1 MIIPT
6 LVLVSAMQ
14 FGDPQS
20 GQRIDDLSH
29 SPWREVSVVMSVT
42 AQSNE
47 IPERP
52 IVPTMNMPPFPSE
65 SEQNGYFYG
74 NAGTFPGDGNI
85 VPDSGYGSVSG
96 MTMPMP
102 SDHFT
107 ALSTD
112 SQRPTQS
119 GGSSGTSFLVVQNS
133 NDYGGPTRIEN
144 GKAYLSR
151 ARVRF
156 DKIARLS
163 APIGGIILEQSTVKR
178 DVQGNV
184 LRDSSGE
191 PIPIELE
198 RGVLLF
204 AGQQVAQLDD
214 RYPQAQFA
222 VAKTKLA
229 VAKKEAEQTIGMDY
243 AEASL
248 LVAESDYRRKWD
260 IDKRAPGTV
269 TAAEFEIAAFKVK
282 EARLQLDKARID
294 HENQQESVK
303 VQEEEVRVAQTQL
316 DLRKVKTPFNGMVV
330 NVVSQVGNYLRES
343 DAIAEVAQLDK
354 LKILANVDGTMIT
367 QEQVNKKKVTV
378 TVRNPGGQVDE
389 FDGSVRYA
397 APIFDR
403 LRRFEVEIVVNNRLV
418 NGSWLLKEGD
428 FVDVVIDLKD

>member
-85 VPDSGYGSVSG
+85 VPDSGYGGVSG

-112 SQRPTQS
+112 SQRPTPS
-119 GGSSGTSFLVVQNS
+119 GGSSGTSFLVVQNG

-144 GKAYLSR
+144 NKAYLSR

-178 DVQGNV
+178 DV
-184 LRDSSGE
+184 
-191 PIPIELE
+191 
-198 RGVLLF
+198 
-204 AGQQVAQLDD
+204 
-214 RYPQAQFA
+214 
-222 VAKTKLA
+222 
-229 VAKKEAEQTIGMDY
+229 
-243 AEASL
+243 
-248 LVAESDYRRKWD
+248 
-260 IDKRAPGTV
+260 
-269 TAAEFEIAAFKVK
+269 
-282 EARLQLDKARID
+282 
-294 HENQQESVK
+294 
-303 VQEEEVRVAQTQL
+303 
-316 DLRKVKTPFNGMVV
+316 
-330 NVVSQVGNYLRES
+330 
-343 DAIAEVAQLDK
+343 
-354 LKILANVDGTMIT
+354 
-367 QEQVNKKKVTV
+367 
-378 TVRNPGGQVDE
+378 
-389 FDGSVRYA
+389 
-397 APIFDR
+397 
-403 LRRFEVEIVVNNRLV
+403 
-418 NGSWLLKEGD
+418 
-428 FVDVVIDLKD
+428 